1 MGLILPI
8 LLLALL
14 ASISPVTIVV
24 FILLLATTR
33 ARINAGA
40 FLIGWTISLTVVFA
54 LSYLLGMYRGLSTGT
69 GGTAVAVFEVLLG
82 GGLVA
87 VGAWQWRGR
96 DRVRSG
102 PGVSKDLEDR
112 LKRLDP
118 RGAAVL
124 GVLKQPWS
132 LTAAAA
138 LVLVHNH
145 SAIVVTVIAFA
156 LFAVVSTATVGA
168 IYVYY
173 AREPAEA
180 DARLS
185 ALHDRVVR
193 AGPTVIAAVSLGIG
207 LILAVDGLK
216 ALGS

>member
-8 LLLALL
+8 LFLALL
-14 ASISPVTIVV
+14 ASISPVTLVV

-40 FLIGWTISLTVVFA
+40 FLVGWTVSLTVVFS
-54 LSYLLGMYRGLSTGT
+54 LSYLLGTYRGLNTGG
-69 GGTAVAVFEVLLG
+69 GGTALAAFEVVLG
-82 GGLVA
+82 LA
-87 VGAWQWRGR
+87 LIATAAWQWRR
-96 DRVRSG
+96 RHSPHSAV
-102 PGVSKDLEDR
+102 GVSKDLEER
-112 LKRLDP
+112 LKGLTP
-118 RGAAVL
+118 VGAAVL

-132 LTAAAA
+132 LTVAAA

-145 SAIVVTVIAFA
+145 SAFVVAVIAFA

-173 AREPAEA
+173 ARDPAQA

-185 ALHDRVVR
+185 ELYARVVGS
-193 AGPTVIAAVSLGIG
+193 GPTVIAAASLVIG
-207 LILAVDGLK
+207 LVLIVDGLK
-216 ALGS
+216 TLVV

>member
-8 LLLALL
+8 LVLALL
-14 ASISPVTIVV
+14 ASFSPVTLVV

-40 FLIGWTISLTVVFA
+40 FLVGWTVSLTVVFT
-54 LSYLLGMYRGLSTGT
+54 LSYLLGTYHGLNAGSGHTGL
-69 GGTAVAVFEVLLG
+69 AVLEVVLGLGLLLAAG
-82 GGLVA
+82 
-87 VGAWQWRGR
+87 WQWRRRESPGR
-96 DRVRSG
+96 TV
-102 PGVSKDLEDR
+102 GVSKDFSAR
-112 LKRLDP
+112 LKGLDP
-118 RGAAVL
+118 WGAAGL

-145 SAIVVTVIAFA
+145 SALVIAVIAFA

-173 AREPAEA
+173 SRDPEQA
-180 DARLS
+180 DARLA
-185 ALHDRVVR
+185 ALYDRVVQ
-193 AGPTVIAAVSLGIG
+193 AGPTVVAVASLGIG
-207 LILAVDGLK
+207 IVLTVDGLRTL
-216 ALGS
+216 AG

>member
-14 ASISPVTIVV
+14 ASISPVTLVV

-33 ARINAGA
+33 ARLNAAA
-40 FLIGWTISLTVVFA
+40 FLVGWTISLTVVFA
-54 LSYLLGMYRGLSTGT
+54 VSYLLGTYRGLTTGT

-82 GGLVA
+82 GGLVV

-96 DRVRSG
+96 NRVRSG
-102 PGVSKDLEDR
+102 PGVSQDLENR

-118 RGAAVL
+118 WGAAVL

-138 LVLVHNH
+138 LILVNH
-145 SAIVVTVIAFA
+145 HTAFVVTVLAFV

-185 ALHDRVVR
+185 ALHNRVVR
-193 AGPTVIAAVSLGIG
+193 AGPTVIAGASLGIG

-216 ALGS
+216 ALGT